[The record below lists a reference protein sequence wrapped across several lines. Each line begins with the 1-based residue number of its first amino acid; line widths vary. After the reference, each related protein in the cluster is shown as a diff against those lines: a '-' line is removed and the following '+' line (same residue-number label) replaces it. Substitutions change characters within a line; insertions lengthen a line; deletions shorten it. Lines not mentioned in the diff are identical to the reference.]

1 MENLALAIIEND
13 EDIAQKLITT
23 FKNSLNMNSVKVS
36 NHIHDLEDLLN
47 KKTPT
52 IALIGPSFDLMDF
65 EYLAAK
71 YQSSLHYV
79 KIILLTSHL
88 CADLLQKAL
97 KLDIHDVLEFP
108 FKINDFIESIER
120 AKNTF
125 HSGAAGSNIQKKD
138 SKKIL
143 FLSTK
148 GGSGN
153 TFLAVNYAIALKK
166 ATNKEVVLYD
176 LNYQL
181 GDDALVLGIYPK
193 HTIFDLVSVSKY
205 DPETLDVFLSKHES
219 GIKLLPAPI
228 DPSQGEAID
237 AEKSVKILKALDKL
251 TDYTIIDAPI
261 GFNDMTLSFLEHT
274 DQLFLVSTKDLLS
287 IKNLKIYLQV
297 LKKINFDEKKIFIV
311 LNRSDSKVEFEKD
324 EIEKTINRKV
334 DLCIP
339 SDRAV
344 PISINKGTPPVMSFP
359 RSAVSKSIIR
369 LVSSS
374 LNMRAKIKV

>member
-1 MENLALAIIEND
+1 MGNFTLAIIDEN
-13 EDIAQKLITT
+13 EDIIQDLIAA
-23 FKNSLNMNSVKVS
+23 FKNSLNINSAKVS
-36 NHIHDLEDLLN
+36 NNIDDLEMLLN
-47 KKTPT
+47 KKIPT
-52 IALIGPSFDLMDF
+52 IALIGPSFDLLDF
-65 EYLAAK
+65 ADIIAN
-71 YQSSLHYV
+71 QQNSLNLV
-79 KIILLTSHL
+79 KIVLLTNNLS
-88 CADLLQKAL
+88 ADLLQKAL

-108 FKINDFIESIER
+108 LKTNDFIESIER
-120 AKNTF
+120 AKNSF
-125 HSGAAGSNIQKKD
+125 DSEPEVSIIKKDD

-166 ATNKEVVLYD
+166 ATNQEVVLYD

-219 GIKLLPAPI
+219 GIRLLPSPI

-237 AEKSVKILKALDKL
+237 TEKSIKILEALDKL
-251 TDYTIIDAPI
+251 SDYTVIDAPF
-261 GFNDMTLSFLEHT
+261 GFHDLTLSFLEYT

-297 LKKINFDEKKIFIV
+297 LKKLNFDENKIFIV
-311 LNRSDSKVEFEKD
+311 LNRADSKVEFEKD
-324 EIEKTINRKV
+324 EIEKTINRKI

-339 SDRAV
+339 SDRVV
-344 PISINKGTPPVMSFP
+344 PISINKGSPPVISFP
-359 RSAVSKSIIR
+359 RSAVSKSILS
-369 LVSSS
+369 LVNTT
-374 LNMRAKIKV
+374 LHEKRRVKV